1 MVSVNRWDEETDVI
15 VAGCGL
21 SGAAAA
27 TKYLIA
33 ISGGRSDESLPRYFA
48 QNLADNE
55 EYLRKLAQPY
65 NATVR
70 MTTIF
75 K

>member
-33 ISGGRSDESLPRYFA
+33 ISGGGVMRASPVTL
-48 QNLADNE
+48 L
-55 EYLRKLAQPY
+55 K
-65 NATVR
+65 T
-70 MTTIF
+70 
-75 K
+75 